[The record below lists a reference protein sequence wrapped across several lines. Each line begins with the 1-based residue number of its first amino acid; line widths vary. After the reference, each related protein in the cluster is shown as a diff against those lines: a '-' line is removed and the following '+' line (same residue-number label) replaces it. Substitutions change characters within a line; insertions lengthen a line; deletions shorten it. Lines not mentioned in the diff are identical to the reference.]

1 VIRLSWLFFE
11 AVTKQ
16 RQGKRKLFI
25 NAKAPRKA
33 KQGAKG
39 ESSRFLKWFS
49 LRAFFTPSRLC
60 VKHFF
65 GYRPVDFIITFTDLL
80 PKH

>member
-49 LRAFFTPSRLC
+49 LRAFSTPSRLC
-60 VKHFF
+60 VNHFI
-65 GYRPVDFIITFTDLL
+65 GYRIVNSIIAINDLL
-80 PKH
+80 PKN